1 MDLSDQLFICH
12 IGSHPCTYLCC
23 KPPNLIILYVLFYLR
38 YVSLKA
44 CISRLPENA
53 EAPTP
58 VQWPARLMEPPKR
71 LQGVEMDAY
80 SSKNE
85 LFKAETKFWEDI
97 IDGYIRVFKWRKFKL
112 RNVMDMRAGF
122 GGYFSQIS
130 SFHLLP
136 WMSDHKYK
144 FIRTSTWSPT

>member
-1 MDLSDQLFICH
+1 
-12 IGSHPCTYLCC
+12 
-23 KPPNLIILYVLFYLR
+23 
-38 YVSLKA
+38 
-44 CISRLPENA
+44 
-53 EAPTP
+53 
-58 VQWPARLMEPPKR
+58 MEPPKR

-144 FIRTSTWSPT
+144 FIRASTWSPT

>member
-1 MDLSDQLFICH
+1 MYLSAQLFICH
-12 IGSHPCTYLCC
+12 SSHPFTYLCC
-23 KPPNLIILYVLFYLR
+23 KTPFFIILYILFYLR

-44 CISRLPENA
+44 CISQLPENG
-53 EAPTP
+53 ETPTP

-85 LFKAETKFWEDI
+85 LFKAETKFWEEI

-130 SFHLLP
+130 SFHLLSLI
-136 WMSDHKYK
+136 SDYRYK
-144 FIRTSTWSPT
+144 SISTST

>member
-1 MDLSDQLFICH
+1 
-12 IGSHPCTYLCC
+12 
-23 KPPNLIILYVLFYLR
+23 
-38 YVSLKA
+38 
-44 CISRLPENA
+44 
-53 EAPTP
+53 
-58 VQWPARLMEPPKR
+58 MEPPKR

-136 WMSDHKYK
+136 WMSDHKYN
-144 FIRTSTWSPT
+144 FIRTSTWLPTWHF